1 MRRNNISRSSRI
13 IPLGVEAHQLQW
25 WEETPRFSP
34 LQRHVHKRSHCGIL
48 HIVKITAQLKLQP
61 TPEQA
66 LLLMQTLERANAAC
80 TFISQVAW
88 DSRTFGKFPLQKLCY
103 ESVREQFGL
112 GAQMVIRCIAKV
124 ADAYKLDRDVQRSF
138 RPTSAIAYDD
148 RILSYAL
155 PDSSVSIWT
164 LDKRQSIPFVCGVR
178 QRALLASHQG
188 ETDLACVRGQ
198 WYLFAVCDVDAPDPI
213 DIEGV
218 LGIDMGV
225 TNIAVDSDGE
235 THSGTAIKQIR
246 YRHRR
251 LRTKLQKKR
260 TLGTRR
266 RLKRLAGQEYRF
278 ATWVNHNLSKR
289 MVAKAKRTKRAIAV
303 EDLTHIRT
311 RVRARRSQRATLH
324 SWAFAQLRMCIG
336 YKARLSGVPVHA
348 VDPRNTS
355 RTCPQCGGI
364 DKANRTTQALFVCTA
379 CGFAGP
385 ADVIAA
391 GNIARRALVTAPYCS
406 DAGTAFPVAPEQS
419 PIL

>member
-1 MRRNNISRSSRI
+1 M
-13 IPLGVEAHQLQW
+13 
-25 WEETPRFSP
+25 
-34 LQRHVHKRSHCGIL
+34 L
-48 HIVKITAQLKLQP
+48 HSVKITAQLKLQP

-164 LDKRQSIPFVCGVR
+164 LDKRQSIPFVRGAR
-178 QRALLASHQG
+178 QRALLASQHG
-188 ETDLACVRGQ
+188 ETDLAFVRGA
-198 WYLFAVCDVDAPDPI
+198 WYLCAVCDVDEPDPI
-213 DIEGV
+213 DVAGV
-218 LGIDMGV
+218 LEIDMGV

-235 THSGTAIKQIR
+235 THTGNAIKNVR

-251 LRTKLQKKR
+251 LRTKLQKK
-260 TLGTRR
+260 GAKSSRR
-266 RLKRLAGQEYRF
+266 RLRILSGQEQRF
-278 ATWVNHNLSKR
+278 AKDVNHVLSKR
-289 MVAKAKRTKRAIAV
+289 IVAKAKRTKRAIAV
-303 EDLTHIRT
+303 EDLTSIRT
-311 RVRARRSQRATLH
+311 WVRARRSQRATLH
-324 SWAFAQLRMCIG
+324 SWAFAQLRGFIG
-336 YKARLSGVPVHA
+336 YKAHLSGVPVHA

-355 RTCPQCGGI
+355 RTCPQCGCI
-364 DKANRTTQALFVCTA
+364 DKANRKTQALFLCTS

-391 GNIARRALVTAPYCS
+391 GHISRRALVSAPYVS
-406 DAGTAFPVAPEQS
+406 DADTALSVAPGTS